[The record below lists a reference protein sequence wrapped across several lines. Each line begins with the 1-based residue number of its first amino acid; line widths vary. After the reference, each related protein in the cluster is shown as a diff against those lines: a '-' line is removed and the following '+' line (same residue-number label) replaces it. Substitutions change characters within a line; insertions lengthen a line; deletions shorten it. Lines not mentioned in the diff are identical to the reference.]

1 MATTIISSLL
11 PLRQRGIVLG
21 SADLIAFVPTR
32 DPAKARTFYK
42 EVLGLDFISQD
53 AFALVFNA
61 HGTTLRIANV
71 SEVKGFLPAPFTIVG
86 WQVTNVSDTVGD
98 LTKKGVPFERFPG
111 MDQDGQGVWQSPS
124 GARVAW
130 FKDPD
135 GNILSITQ
143 P

>member
-1 MATTIISSLL
+1 M
-11 PLRQRGIVLG
+11 LG

-32 DPAKARTFYK
+32 DPAKARRFYK
-42 EVLGLDFISQD
+42 EILGLEFIGED
-53 AFALVFNA
+53 PFALVFNA

-71 SEVKGFLPAPFTIVG
+71 SEVKGFRPAPFTIVG
-86 WQVTNVSDTVGD
+86 WVVTNVSDAAGD
-98 LTKKGVPFERFPG
+98 LVKKGVPFERFPG
-111 MDQDGQGVWQSPS
+111 MDQDPQGVWQSPS

-143 P
+143 A

>member
-1 MATTIISSLL
+1 M
-11 PLRQRGIVLG
+11 LG

-32 DPAKARTFYK
+32 DPAKARKFY
-42 EVLGLDFISQD
+42 EETLGLEFISADQ
-53 AFALVFNA
+53 FALVFNA
-61 HGTTLRIANV
+61 RGTTLRIANV
-71 SEVKGFLPAPFTIVG
+71 SEVKGFKPAPFTIVG
-86 WQVTNVSDTVGD
+86 WQVTNVSDTLGD
-98 LTKKGVPFERFPG
+98 LAKKGVRFDRFPG
-111 MDQDGQGVWQSPS
+111 MDQDAQGIWKSPS

>member
-1 MATTIISSLL
+1 M
-11 PLRQRGIVLG
+11 LG

-32 DPAKARTFYK
+32 DPGKAQKFY
-42 EVLGLDFISQD
+42 EETLGLEFISAD
-53 AFALVFNA
+53 PFALVFNA

-71 SEVKGFLPAPFTIVG
+71 SEVKSFKPAPFTIVG

-98 LTKKGVPFERFPG
+98 LVKKGVQFEQFPG

-130 FKDPD
+130 FKDPE

>member
-1 MATTIISSLL
+1 M
-11 PLRQRGIVLG
+11 LG
-21 SADLIAFVPTR
+21 SADLIAFAPTR
-32 DPAKARTFYK
+32 NPAKAREFY
-42 EVLGLDFISQD
+42 EQTLGLEFISED
-53 AFALVFNA
+53 SFALVFDA

-71 SEVKGFLPAPFTIVG
+71 SNVKDHRPAPFTILG
-86 WQVTNVSDTVGD
+86 WVVTNVGDTVGD
-98 LTKKGVPFERFPG
+98 LVKKGVRFERFPG
-111 MDQDGQGVWQSPS
+111 MDQDAKGVWKSPT